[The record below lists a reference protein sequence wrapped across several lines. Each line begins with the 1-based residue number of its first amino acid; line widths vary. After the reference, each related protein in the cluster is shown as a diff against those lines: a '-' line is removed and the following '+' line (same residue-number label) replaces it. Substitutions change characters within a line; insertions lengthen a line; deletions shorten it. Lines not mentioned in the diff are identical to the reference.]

1 MVKWLLSL
9 INDRAVLINRS
20 IETNCLLLAL
30 LAKDLHRTWNLK
42 TSSST
47 VIVNV
52 SLLCMKQ
59 LLPNLNLIIQHTL
72 EENVVGR
79 GKKILNNYLKHFLAI
94 YAIYSSCYFCIQLV
108 SKKFIIFLQN
118 LLSLEKKLE
127 ATSDPGVLV
136 EFYAPVQESLVVIS
150 KALDTLEERGTDHS
164 TEQQHM

>member
-1 MVKWLLSL
+1 MTPVLDKWQSCIDQPIDWDKLFT
-9 INDRAVLINRS
+9 IG
-20 IETNCLLLAL
+20 L

-42 TSSST
+42 TSSSS
-47 VIVNV
+47 VIVHF

-59 LLPNLNLIIQHTL
+59 LLPNLNLIIQHTIVD
-72 EENVVGR
+72 NVVGR
-79 GKKILNNYLKHFLAI
+79 GKKIWNNCLKHFFAI
-94 YAIYSSCYFCIQLV
+94 YAIYSSCFFSLQLV
-108 SKKFIIFLQN
+108 NKKFIIFLQN